1 MANNK
6 SRSVARERRHVR
18 VRKNLAGTPSR
29 PRLSVF
35 KSVSGIYAQ
44 VIDDYDGN
52 TLISASTVDRE
63 LREQVK
69 GMKKTEQAKAVG
81 KAVAE
86 RAKSKGITAVVFDR
100 GGFRYTGR
108 VKALADGAREGGLQ
122 F

>member
-1 MANNK
+1 MANK
-6 SRSVARERRHVR
+6 SCSIARERRHVR
-18 VRKNLAGTPSR
+18 VRKTVSGTPSR
-29 PRLSVF
+29 PRLNVF

-44 VIDDYDGN
+44 VIDDHDGN

-69 GMKKTEQAKAVG
+69 GLKKTEQAKVIG

-86 RAKSKGITAVVFDR
+86 RAKSKGITSVVFDR

-108 VKALADGAREGGLQ
+108 IKALADGAREGGLQ

>member
-1 MANNK
+1 MANKN
-6 SRSVARERRHVR
+6 RALARARRHSR
-18 VRKNLAGTPSR
+18 VRKQIFGMPER
-29 PRLSVF
+29 PRLNIF
-35 KSVSGIYAQ
+35 KSLSGIYAQ
-44 VIDDYDGN
+44 IIDDMEGN
-52 TLISASTVDRE
+52 TLVSASTVDRD

-81 KAVAE
+81 KAIAE
-86 RAKSKGITAVVFDR
+86 RAKSKGISSVVFDR